1 MGPGIFFLQNALPAK
16 VEVGPGP
23 FHKVA
28 SLQNE
33 QKKKHFVVAL
43 RPPILYGK
51 FAGGLK
57 HENEEEPDT
66 KNQLI
71 N

>member
-33 QKKKHFVVAL
+33 QKKTFCS
-43 RPPILYGK
+43 
-51 FAGGLK
+51 GLK
-57 HENEEEPDT
+57 ATHSVWEIRWGIET
-66 KNQLI
+66 
-71 N
+71 

>member
-33 QKKKHFVVAL
+33 QKKNFL
-43 RPPILYGK
+43 
-51 FAGGLK
+51 
-57 HENEEEPDT
+57 
-66 KNQLI
+66 
-71 N
+71 